1 MQREGSGGGLGLRA
15 LLRRFGLLF
24 VLHGHGEGRVV
35 QAKGGQFDLR
45 GVIGR
50 VVGQDEVADPAEVV
64 LDQVRVQGQGL
75 LPALQEVDV
84 LVAVGGAARLDVG
97 DALLDRA
104 GQGERGH
111 GVHLRD
117 LVVVDQVRKLD
128 RKGVHGVGHGQVD
141 VAVPD
146 GDVALVVHGAH
157 VAERDGVGG
166 LGRADLDG
174 TLRLL
179 QAVLRVVRDV
189 ADDKGRVEGGKGREQ
204 FLQGLGAHGE
214 RLVRVVDPGS
224 VLVEGVFRLAAR
236 PGEGGHVPG
245 VDGQDGLPAR
255 LDLLLLLLHA
265 RGQKRRRAHHSE
277 HADQDQQ
284 PLRPVHSDSS
294 FFSRPPGC
302 RCPGTRAGRF
312 RSSRSS
318 AATLW
323 TR

>member
-15 LLRRFGLLF
+15 LLRRFGLLL

-117 LVVVDQVRKLD
+117 LVVVDQV
-128 RKGVHGVGHGQVD
+128 
-141 VAVPD
+141 
-146 GDVALVVHGAH
+146 
-157 VAERDGVGG
+157 
-166 LGRADLDG
+166 
-174 TLRLL
+174 
-179 QAVLRVVRDV
+179 
-189 ADDKGRVEGGKGREQ
+189 
-204 FLQGLGAHGE
+204 
-214 RLVRVVDPGS
+214 
-224 VLVEGVFRLAAR
+224 
-236 PGEGGHVPG
+236 
-245 VDGQDGLPAR
+245 
-255 LDLLLLLLHA
+255 
-265 RGQKRRRAHHSE
+265 
-277 HADQDQQ
+277 
-284 PLRPVHSDSS
+284 
-294 FFSRPPGC
+294 
-302 RCPGTRAGRF
+302 
-312 RSSRSS
+312 
-318 AATLW
+318 
-323 TR
+323 